1 MSGLDS
7 FAYCD
12 LVGVTTGLLALFFEK
27 MGVIGFDRHVEAE
40 RQDVES
46 FGWPRKSSGAL
57 STANTIGK
65 VIHGIFGA
73 SVPMAIAA

>member
-1 MSGLDS
+1 MLKPSDRTWKAS
-7 FAYCD
+7 
-12 LVGVTTGLLALFFEK
+12 VG
-27 MGVIGFDRHVEAE
+27 HVNHPE
-40 RQDVES
+40 QS
-46 FGWPRKSSGAL
+46 